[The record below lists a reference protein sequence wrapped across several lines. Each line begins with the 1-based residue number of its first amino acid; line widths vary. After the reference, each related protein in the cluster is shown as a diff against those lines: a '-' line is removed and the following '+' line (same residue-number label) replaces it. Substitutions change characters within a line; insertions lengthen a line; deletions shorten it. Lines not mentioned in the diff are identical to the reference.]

1 MIKPVKP
8 LPNTLRNRMEDQVAT
23 QGYDNVVG
31 YVRGLLS
38 DTPSQ
43 EQIDRLQ
50 GMLQQALAAKRAVR
64 EAVADPEPPNRARR

>member
-1 MIKPVKP
+1 MMKPVKP

-50 GMLQQALAAKRAVR
+50 GLLQQALAATRAVR
-64 EAVADPEPPNRARR
+64 EAVAEPEPPNRARR